1 MRHNIT
7 SSWESKCKKKHLKR
21 SAPPCRKSE
30 TQRTLEKRG
39 KLGEIKTRGAPE
51 RNESIDDQQVITHV
65 LALISPKIRPQNMAK
80 NAGQKFQKVAQNY
93 RIKKMKKQSRY
104 NWTDSD
110 SKQRQ
115 QEVARKTSETW
126 AQKSLKQQP
135 ISDILQI
142 QKNPLLL
149 HIQS

>member
-1 MRHNIT
+1 
-7 SSWESKCKKKHLKR
+7 
-21 SAPPCRKSE
+21 
-30 TQRTLEKRG
+30 
-39 KLGEIKTRGAPE
+39 
-51 RNESIDDQQVITHV
+51 
-65 LALISPKIRPQNMAK
+65 MAK

-126 AQKSLKQQP
+126 AQKALKQQP